1 VVSEIIRARVTDAM
15 QRLRLHS
22 AAERLDAVLAEAA
35 RKEPTYLDF
44 LDGLL
49 REEIDAKQKR
59 RVSMGI
65 KIAHFPVVKTLE
77 EFDFKFQPSVDSKL
91 VRELTSGHFIAQAEN
106 VLLFGPPGVGKT
118 HLAIAL
124 GRAAI
129 EAGHSALFVTATG
142 LLAALSKAHAEG
154 HFGDQLTF
162 FAKPKLLIIDEL
174 GYLPLERSTANLF
187 FQLVAKRYERGSILL
202 TTNQQVTEW
211 GHVFGDETIAAAI
224 LDRLLHHSHTLVIK
238 GESYRLKA
246 KKRAGLLGRD
256 S

>member
-15 QRLRLHS
+15 QRLRLRS

-49 REEIDAKQKR
+49 REELDAKQKR
-59 RVSMGI
+59 RVTMGI

-77 EFDFKFQPSVDSKL
+77 EFDFKFQPSLDAKL
-91 VRELTSGHFIAQAEN
+91 VRELATGHFIAQAEN

-118 HLAIAL
+118 HVGIAL
-124 GRAAI
+124 GRAVI
-129 EAGHSALFVTATG
+129 EAGHSVLFITATA

-162 FAKPKLLIIDEL
+162 FAKPKLLIVDEL
-174 GYLPLERSTANLF
+174 GYLPLERTTAHLF

-256 S
+256 T

>member
-1 VVSEIIRARVTDAM
+1 VSEIIRARVAESM
-15 QRLRLHS
+15 ERLRLGS
-22 AAERLDAVLAEAA
+22 ASARLDALLAEAA

-49 REEIDAKQKR
+49 REELDAKQKR
-59 RVSMGI
+59 RVTMAI

-77 EFDFKFQPSVDSKL
+77 EFDFKFQPSVDAKL
-91 VRELTSGHFIAQAEN
+91 VRELASGHFIAQAEN
-106 VLLFGPPGVGKT
+106 ALLFGPPGVGKT
-118 HLAIAL
+118 HLAVAL

-129 EAGHSALFVTATG
+129 EAGHSALFITATA
-142 LLAALSKAHAEG
+142 LLATLSKAHSEG
-154 HFGDQLTF
+154 RFGDQLGF
-162 FAKPKLLIIDEL
+162 FAKPKLLIVDEL
-174 GYLPLERSTANLF
+174 GYLPLERTTAHLF

-246 KKRAGLLGRD
+246 KKRAGLLGREH
-256 S
+256 

>member
-1 VVSEIIRARVTDAM
+1 MSEIVRARVTDAM
-15 QRLRLHS
+15 QRLRLRS

-65 KIAHFPVVKTLE
+65 KIAHFPVVKSLE
-77 EFDFKFQPSVDSKL
+77 EFDFKFQPSVDAKL
-91 VRELTSGHFIAQAEN
+91 VRELATGHFIPQAEN

-129 EAGHSALFVTATG
+129 EAGHSALFVTATA
-142 LLAALSKAHAEG
+142 LLAALSKAHAES

-162 FAKPKLLIIDEL
+162 FAKPKLLIVDEL
-174 GYLPLERSTANLF
+174 GYLPLERATANLF

-246 KKRAGLLGRD
+246 KKRAGLLGRNT
-256 S
+256 

>member
-1 VVSEIIRARVTDAM
+1 MSEIIRARVTDAM
-15 QRLRLHS
+15 QRLRLRS

-44 LDGLL
+44 LDGIL
-49 REEIDAKQKR
+49 REEIDSKQKR

-77 EFDFKFQPSVDSKL
+77 EFDFKFQPSVDGKL
-91 VRELTSGHFIAQAEN
+91 VRELAAGHFIAQAEN

-129 EAGHSALFVTATG
+129 EAGHSALFVTATA
-142 LLAALSKAHAEG
+142 LLSALSKAHAEG

-162 FAKPKLLIIDEL
+162 FAKPKLLIVDEL
-174 GYLPLERSTANLF
+174 GYLPLERATANLF

-256 S
+256 T

>member
-1 VVSEIIRARVTDAM
+1 VVSEIIRARVTDSM
-15 QRLRLHS
+15 QRLRLRS

-49 REEIDAKQKR
+49 REELDAKQKR
-59 RVSMGI
+59 RVTMGI

-77 EFDFKFQPSVDSKL
+77 EFDFKFQPSLDAKL
-91 VRELTSGHFIAQAEN
+91 VRELATGHFIAQAEN

-118 HLAIAL
+118 HVGIAL

-129 EAGHSALFVTATG
+129 EAGHSVLFVTATA

-162 FAKPKLLIIDEL
+162 FAKPKLLIVDEL
-174 GYLPLERSTANLF
+174 GYLPLERTTAHLF

-256 S
+256 T

>member
-1 VVSEIIRARVTDAM
+1 MSEIIRARVTDAM
-15 QRLRLHS
+15 QRLHLRS

-91 VRELTSGHFIAQAEN
+91 VRELATGHFIPQAEN

-129 EAGHSALFVTATG
+129 EAGHSALFVTATA
-142 LLAALSKAHAEG
+142 LLASLSKAHAEG

-162 FAKPKLLIIDEL
+162 FAKPKLLIVDEL
-174 GYLPLERSTANLF
+174 GYLPLERATANLF

-256 S
+256 T

>member
-15 QRLRLHS
+15 QRLRLRS
-22 AAERLDAVLAEAA
+22 AADRLDAVLAEAA

-49 REEIDAKQKR
+49 REELDAKQKR

-77 EFDFKFQPSVDSKL
+77 EFDFKFQPSLDAKL
-91 VRELTSGHFIAQAEN
+91 IRELATGHFIAQAEN
-106 VLLFGPPGVGKT
+106 VLVFGPPGVGKT
-118 HLAIAL
+118 HVGIAL

-129 EAGHSALFVTATG
+129 EVGHSVLFVTATA

-162 FAKPKLLIIDEL
+162 FAKPKLLIVDEL
-174 GYLPLERSTANLF
+174 GYLPLERTTAHLF

-256 S
+256 T